1 MFQSNMEAWKTLTH
15 PGKLTWKRE
24 VVMAEPS
31 SVHLLGPMGPAGL
44 ISSWTMLNFKGWSFP
59 TWQSQVSAST
69 PTLCRGAV
77 ERSWELGKWSNLAIF
92 FKWVETT
99 NYGINE
105 QSILL
110 MVQKSAVHQLRLVVC
125 HIIYSV
131 LYNPGAGFLP
141 STVWK
146 RYRKVCED

>member
-1 MFQSNMEAWKTLTH
+1 MEAWKAWTH
-15 PGKLTWKRE
+15 PGKLTWKPE

-44 ISSWTMLNFKGWSFP
+44 ISSFHVELQGVKF
-59 TWQSQVSAST
+59 SQVSAST

-77 ERSWELGKWSNLAIF
+77 ERSWELGKWSNLTIF

-110 MVQKSAVHQLRLVVC
+110 MVQKSGVHQLRLVVC
-125 HIIYSV
+125 HKIYSV
-131 LYNPGAGFLP
+131 LYNPGGAGFLS

-146 RYRKVCED
+146 RYRKMFED